1 MALTLEIPSTTPG
14 CGEPGLIA
22 AARAGDDR
30 AFEQLYARYRE
41 RIEAFILGRVRD
53 HGRAEDIA
61 QEVFMSAL
69 RRLRANE
76 QEIAFKPWIYEIAK
90 NACIDEFRRAQRSR
104 EVSLDA
110 DESLNGDRGALLSIA
125 PSPPAAVENK
135 QRLDDLRGAFG
146 GLSDVHHKLLVMREL
161 EGLSYD
167 EIGSR
172 MGMSRQ
178 VVESTLFRARRK
190 LSAEYEELAS
200 GRRCQQIQSVI
211 ADGRA
216 VSSRALGVREHRQL
230 ARHLAHCQPCRITAH
245 LAGVDESLVRPR
257 TIATKLAGLLPFPIW
272 RWLGRPERG
281 LRQLVARKGAHPATG
296 QNLVALADQ
305 AQSPLSLGGAAV
317 AAAVVALAGA
327 GGAVVAVTSHES
339 HARRATPPGTHAGVP
354 AAGLPGGAHATAVG
368 GAGRVS
374 TGGLGIAARHAT
386 GALVVPSVGS
396 RPGRPAT
403 HTPVRGSSG
412 TGGGGAT
419 STGASS
425 GTSGGAAGAAGSAAS
440 AATSVSSRVPLA
452 GTTQSTGSSLAG
464 TAGNTVSQV
473 TQGVGSTVTKV
484 VNTVSGAV
492 NSATGTASSVTGA
505 VGNTVSNVGS
515 TVSSTVGSTVGSA
528 LGGST
533 GTTAPTSG
541 ATSGSG
547 TGPLGSTGWLDRPER
562 RIDGL
567 EHRLAPDPLDHR
579 RTAAP
584 RRAANATAAV
594 EYWLDRGVAQPGS
607 AHRSG
612 R

>member
-1 MALTLEIPSTTPG
+1 MALTLEMPSTTPG
-14 CGEPGLIA
+14 CGESRLIA

-41 RIEAFILGRVRD
+41 RIEAFIVGRVRD

-90 NACIDEFRRAQRSR
+90 NACIDEFRRAQRNR

-110 DESLNGDRGALLSIA
+110 DESLNGDRAALLSIA

-135 QRLDDLRGAFG
+135 QRLDDLCGAFG

-172 MGMSRQ
+172 LGMSRQ
-178 VVESTLFRARRK
+178 MVESTLFRARRK
-190 LSAEYEELAS
+190 LTAEYEELAS

-216 VSSRALGVREHRQL
+216 VSSRALGLRERRQL

-272 RWLGRPERG
+272 RWLGRPGRG

-296 QNLVALADQ
+296 QGLAALADQ
-305 AQSPLSLGGAAV
+305 AQAPLSLGGAAV
-317 AAAVVALAGA
+317 AAAVIALAGA
-327 GGAVVAVTSHES
+327 GGAAVAVTNHDG
-339 HARRATPPGTHAGVP
+339 HARTATPPIAHAGAS
-354 AAGLPGGAHATAVG
+354 AAGARAATVG
-368 GAGRVS
+368 GAS
-374 TGGLGIAARHAT
+374 TPSKGSLGIAAGHET
-386 GALVVPSVGS
+386 GALIVPRIGS

-403 HTPVRGSSG
+403 DTPVRGSSG
-412 TGGGGAT
+412 SGGAGAT
-419 STGASS
+419 STGGSA
-425 GTSGGAAGAAGSAAS
+425 GTVAGATSAAGSAAA
-440 AATSVSSRVPLA
+440 AATGVTGRVPLA
-452 GTTQSTGSSLAG
+452 GTAQSTGSSLAA
-464 TAGNTVSQV
+464 TAGKTVSAV
-473 TQGVGSTVTKV
+473 TQGVGSTVSKV
-484 VNTVSGAV
+484 VNTVA
-492 NSATGTASSVTGA
+492 NTTSSVTGA
-505 VGNTVSNVGS
+505 VGNTVSSVGS
-515 TVSSTVGSTVGSA
+515 TVSSTVGSTVGSV
-528 LGGST
+528 LGGSSS
-533 GTTAPTSG
+533 TTAPTAP

-547 TGPLGSTGWLDRPER
+547 PGSVGST
-562 RIDGL
+562 
-567 EHRLAPDPLDHR
+567 
-579 RTAAP
+579 
-584 RRAANATAAV
+584 V
-594 EYWLDRGVAQPGS
+594 GS
-607 AHRSG
+607 TVQSVGSTVSG
-612 R
+612 TVSHLIP